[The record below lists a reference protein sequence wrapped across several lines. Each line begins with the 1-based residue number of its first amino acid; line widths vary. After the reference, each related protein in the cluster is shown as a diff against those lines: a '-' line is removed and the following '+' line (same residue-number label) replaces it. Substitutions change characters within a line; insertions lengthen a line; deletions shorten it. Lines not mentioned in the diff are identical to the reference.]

1 MPQCELTQPILS
13 SQWTAV
19 RAQINTADSG
29 GVMPPLCG
37 DAENDCAAC
46 DSAGLGLALRIGD
59 RRGGK
64 DAHVV
69 LGALKGEHVA
79 LYKDATPARTAVP
92 LEQPIVVNEV
102 AGQTEL

>member
-46 DSAGLGLALRIGD
+46 DSAGKG
-59 RRGGK
+59 
-64 DAHVV
+64 AHVV

-79 LYKDATPARTAVP
+79 LYKEATPARTSVP